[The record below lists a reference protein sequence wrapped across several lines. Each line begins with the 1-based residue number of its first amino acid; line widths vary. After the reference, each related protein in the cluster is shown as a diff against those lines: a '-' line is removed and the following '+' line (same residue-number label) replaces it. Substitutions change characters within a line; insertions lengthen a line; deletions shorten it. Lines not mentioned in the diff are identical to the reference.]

1 MSLKRVK
8 NVFDNMSNAQDVL
21 LQILQINTSKTGN
34 ISYIVRPIIFE
45 PVDRMKQFLLEIREK
60 YIDDKK
66 GFDASFS
73 SCIDYDGTADGKTIY
88 HLSTDNVLIKT
99 EYKRITG
106 VLISKRRS
114 AQNSAHL
121 RSTKQFTPC
130 FSEQGVL

>member
-66 GFDASFS
+66 DLMLRSR
-73 SCIDYDGTADGKTIY
+73 
-88 HLSTDNVLIKT
+88 HVLIMMERQTVKQ
-99 EYKRITG
+99 YIT
-106 VLISKRRS
+106 SQR
-114 AQNSAHL
+114 
-121 RSTKQFTPC
+121 TTY
-130 FSEQGVL
+130 

>member
-8 NVFDNMSNAQDVL
+8 SVFDNMSNAQDVL
-21 LQILQINTSKTGN
+21 LQILQINTSKAGN

-88 HLSTDNVLIKT
+88 HLSTDNVLINT
-99 EYKRITG
+99 EYNALTNACIFRKNCAS
-106 VLISKRRS
+106 VPEERS
-114 AQNSAHL
+114 AIPLQTEQSSA
-121 RSTKQFTPC
+121 
-130 FSEQGVL
+130 G